1 MPTITF
7 SKKEKVL
14 ASFILVAALTRLLP
28 HPPNFAPITG
38 IALFSGYHF
47 VNKRIALFIPL
58 AVLFISDLFIGMHS
72 LMPVIYMSF
81 VLITAMGIYSKK
93 LTFLL
98 VLGASTSFFILSNLG
113 AWYFYYP
120 LTQEGLI
127 QCFILA
133 LPFFANTLAGDLF
146 YTSLLQ
152 FSFEKFI
159 RTSLSHQ
166 N

>member
-1 MPTITF
+1 MQKIEMKAVF
-7 SKKEKVL
+7 GLIVL
-14 ASFILVAALTRLLP
+14 AIITRLMP

-47 VNKRIALFIPL
+47 VNKRIALLIPL
-58 AVLFISDLFIGMHS
+58 VGLFISDLFIGLHA
-72 LMPVIYMSF
+72 LIPVIYMSF
-81 VLITAMGIYSKK
+81 VLITVMGLYVKK
-93 LTFLL
+93 LSLPE
-98 VLGASTSFFILSNLG
+98 VLGASFSFFILSNLG
-113 AWYFYYP
+113 VWYFYYP
-120 LTQEGLI
+120 LTQAGLI
-127 QCFILA
+127 QCFIMA

-146 YTSLLQ
+146 YTALLQ